1 MPGKKGLAMYS
12 LAKLWATNLRHTR
25 FSRYFCCRIIAGMH
39 GVAAMVVTMVAI
51 FILGRF
57 SNVRWAGKPAIR
69 WEQP

>member
-1 MPGKKGLAMYS
+1 
-12 LAKLWATNLRHTR
+12 
-25 FSRYFCCRIIAGMH
+25 MH

-51 FILGRF
+51 FILVSF